1 MKGVWIHGWTD
12 LRRQHVVL
20 DKESHTEQREEAG
33 GLARKLSQSWAVLME
48 MEGHSKVTFRDGFS
62 WILRDFMKVIWK
74 EYDNGRETRSQRMLK
89 YI

>member
-1 MKGVWIHGWTD
+1 MEGVWIHGWTD
-12 LRRQHVVL
+12 LRRQYVVL
-20 DKESHTEQREEAG
+20 DKESHTGQGEEAG
-33 GLARKLSQSWAVLME
+33 GLARKLSQSWVVLIE
-48 MEGHSKVTFRDGFS
+48 TKGHSKVTFREGSS